1 MRQALCGGTVL
12 YAVSKVSFLLLL
24 NFTLPLLKAQVKPRI
39 SFFFSFSHPTCI
51 LEARSKSGTNGTGD
65 MRRDRVES
73 REGRERPT
81 AEREGE
87 GKKGVREEKLCL
99 LVSHFENSATH

>member
-73 REGRERPT
+73 REGRGEKRRGGMKEGSERGRRNF
-81 AEREGE
+81 A
-87 GKKGVREEKLCL
+87 C
-99 LVSHFENSATH
+99 